1 MKQRWKKIGSLVSI
15 GVLVFSLSA
24 CGQTKDEI
32 NSTVQNNLY
41 QTTVA
46 TVQSLVQYDKATMEQ
61 SIEENPNMDDF
72 TKNAFVSW
80 GDSSEELGA
89 FKEFKE
95 TTPEE
100 AVKKDGSQYVITL
113 EAEFENRDAVVEMVY
128 DSKLNAESVGFSAD
142 YSMKEKMLDA
152 VMNAIV
158 GLATVFIMLIF
169 LSFVISLM
177 KYVPKLE
184 AALTKKK
191 DSNQA
196 VPAQEDNI
204 AAVNSAPAPAPVQ
217 EELADDGA
225 LVAVIAAAIAAA
237 ENTSTDS
244 FVVRSIRKSNK
255 RSWKSVLVVGGKKY
269 EILYNYSKWRC
280 I

>member
-46 TVQSLVQYDKATMEQ
+46 TVQSLVQYDKDTMEQ
-61 SIEENPNMDDF
+61 SMEENPNMDDF

-80 GDSSEELGA
+80 GDSSKELGA

-95 TTPEE
+95 TTPEK
-100 AVKKDGSQYVITL
+100 AVKKDGNQYVITL
-113 EAEFENRDAVVEMVY
+113 QAEFENRDATVEMVY
-128 DSKLNAESVGFSAD
+128 DGKLNAESVGFSAN
-142 YSMKEKMLDA
+142 YTMGEKMESA

-191 DSNQA
+191 GSQA
-196 VPAQEDNI
+196 
-204 AAVNSAPAPAPVQ
+204 APAPVPVPVQ
-217 EELADDGA
+217 EALPEAEEELADDGA

-244 FVVRSIRKSNK
+244 FVVRSIRKSKK
-255 RSWKSVLVVGGKKY
+255 RSWK
-269 EILYNYSKWRC
+269 
-280 I
+280 

>member
-100 AVKKDGSQYVITL
+100 AIKKDGSQYVITL

-255 RSWKSVLVVGGKKY
+255 RSWK
-269 EILYNYSKWRC
+269 
-280 I
+280 

>member
-1 MKQRWKKIGSLVSI
+1 MKQRWKKIGSLVLI

-32 NSTVQNNLY
+32 NSAVQDKLY
-41 QTTVA
+41 ETTVA
-46 TVQSLVQYDKATMEQ
+46 TVQSLVQYDKDTMEQ

-95 TTPEE
+95 TTPEK
-100 AVKKDGSQYVITL
+100 AVKKDGNQYVITL
-113 EAEFENRDAVVEMVY
+113 QAEFENRDATVEMVY
-128 DSKLNAESVGFSAD
+128 DGKLNAESVGFSAN
-142 YSMKEKMLDA
+142 YTMGEKMESA

-191 DSNQA
+191 SSQ
-196 VPAQEDNI
+196 V
-204 AAVNSAPAPAPVQ
+204 APVPAPVPVQ
-217 EELADDGA
+217 EALPEAEEELADDGA

-255 RSWKSVLVVGGKKY
+255 RSWK
-269 EILYNYSKWRC
+269 
-280 I
+280 

>member
-100 AVKKDGSQYVITL
+100 AVKKDGSQYVIT
-113 EAEFENRDAVVEMVY
+113 
-128 DSKLNAESVGFSAD
+128 
-142 YSMKEKMLDA
+142 
-152 VMNAIV
+152 
-158 GLATVFIMLIF
+158 
-169 LSFVISLM
+169 
-177 KYVPKLE
+177 
-184 AALTKKK
+184 
-191 DSNQA
+191 
-196 VPAQEDNI
+196 
-204 AAVNSAPAPAPVQ
+204 
-217 EELADDGA
+217 
-225 LVAVIAAAIAAA
+225 
-237 ENTSTDS
+237 
-244 FVVRSIRKSNK
+244 
-255 RSWKSVLVVGGKKY
+255 
-269 EILYNYSKWRC
+269 
-280 I
+280 

>member
-32 NSTVQNNLY
+32 NAKVQENLY
-41 QTTVA
+41 QGTVG
-46 TVQSLVQYDKATMEQ
+46 TVQALVQYDTATIEQ

-72 TKNAFVSW
+72 TKNAFTSW
-80 GDSSEELGA
+80 ADSSEELGA
-89 FKEFKE
+89 LVEIKEADAE
-95 TTPEE
+95 D
-100 AVKKDGSQYVITL
+100 VIKKDGSKYVVTL
-113 EAEFENRDAVVEMVY
+113 QAEFENRDATVEMVY
-128 DSKLNAESVGFSAD
+128 DGKLNAESVGFSAN
-142 YSMKEKMLDA
+142 YTMGEKMKDA

-191 DSNQA
+191 TPETA
-196 VPAQEDNI
+196 L
-204 AAVNSAPAPAPVQ
+204 APVPVQ
-217 EELADDGA
+217 ETVPAAEEELVDDGA

-244 FVVRSIRKSNK
+244 FVVRSIRKSNR
-255 RSWKSVLVVGGKKY
+255 RSWK
-269 EILYNYSKWRC
+269 
-280 I
+280 

>member
-158 GLATVFIMLIF
+158 GLAVFIMLIF

-255 RSWKSVLVVGGKKY
+255 RSWK
-269 EILYNYSKWRC
+269 
-280 I
+280 

>member
-32 NSTVQNNLY
+32 NAKVQDNLY
-41 QTTVA
+41 QGTVG
-46 TVQSLVQYDKATMEQ
+46 TVQALVQYDKATIEQ

-72 TKNAFVSW
+72 TKNAFTSW
-80 GDSSEELGA
+80 ADSLEELGA
-89 FKEFKE
+89 FVEIKEADAE
-95 TTPEE
+95 D
-100 AVKKDGSQYVITL
+100 VIKKDGSKYVVTL
-113 EAEFENRDAVVEMVY
+113 QAEFENRDATVEMVY
-128 DSKLNAESVGFSAD
+128 DGKLNAESVGFSAN
-142 YSMKEKMLDA
+142 YTMGEKMKDA
-152 VMNAIV
+152 VMNAVV

-184 AALTKKK
+184 AALSKKK
-191 DSNQA
+191 TPETA
-196 VPAQEDNI
+196 P
-204 AAVNSAPAPAPVQ
+204 APAPAPVQ
-217 EELADDGA
+217 EVVPQAEEELVDDGA

-255 RSWKSVLVVGGKKY
+255 RSWK
-269 EILYNYSKWRC
+269 
-280 I
+280 

>member
-1 MKQRWKKIGSLVSI
+1 
-15 GVLVFSLSA
+15 
-24 CGQTKDEI
+24 
-32 NSTVQNNLY
+32 
-41 QTTVA
+41 
-46 TVQSLVQYDKATMEQ
+46 
-61 SIEENPNMDDF
+61 
-72 TKNAFVSW
+72 
-80 GDSSEELGA
+80 
-89 FKEFKE
+89 
-95 TTPEE
+95 
-100 AVKKDGSQYVITL
+100 
-113 EAEFENRDAVVEMVY
+113 
-128 DSKLNAESVGFSAD
+128 
-142 YSMKEKMLDA
+142 
-152 VMNAIV
+152 MNAIV

-255 RSWKSVLVVGGKKY
+255 RSWK
-269 EILYNYSKWRC
+269 
-280 I
+280 

>member
-1 MKQRWKKIGSLVSI
+1 M
-15 GVLVFSLSA
+15 
-24 CGQTKDEI
+24 
-32 NSTVQNNLY
+32 
-41 QTTVA
+41 
-46 TVQSLVQYDKATMEQ
+46 
-61 SIEENPNMDDF
+61 
-72 TKNAFVSW
+72 
-80 GDSSEELGA
+80 
-89 FKEFKE
+89 
-95 TTPEE
+95 
-100 AVKKDGSQYVITL
+100 
-113 EAEFENRDAVVEMVY
+113 VEMVY

-255 RSWKSVLVVGGKKY
+255 RSWK
-269 EILYNYSKWRC
+269 
-280 I
+280 